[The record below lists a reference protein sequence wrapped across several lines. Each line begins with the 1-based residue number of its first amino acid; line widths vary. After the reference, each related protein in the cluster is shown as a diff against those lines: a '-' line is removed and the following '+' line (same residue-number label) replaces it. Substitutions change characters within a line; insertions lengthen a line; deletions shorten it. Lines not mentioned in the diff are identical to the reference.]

1 MYSHRMA
8 WYVFSTWSNSSLNGF
23 PHPHIKSSCNKRS
36 HSSLGVC
43 GSIWRP
49 VDLKNAWRKTLQLI
63 CVAGMCTI
71 PPQCGHVVKMSC
83 VAVGAVGAVSRSEPE
98 PPSDSCLSKFLSVF
112 LSELLSEFLSEFL
125 STLFDMF
132 LFFGTPSLF
141 FSQQPPNS
149 YAMPRAILANVAR

>member
-8 WYVFSTWSNSSLNGF
+8 WYVFSSWSNSSLNGF

-36 HSSLGVC
+36 HSILGVC
-43 GSIWRP
+43 GSIWRL

-83 VAVGAVGAVSRSEPE
+83 VAVSAVGSVSSVGAVGAVGAVSRSEPE
-98 PPSDSCLSKFLSVF
+98 PSSDSCLSKFLSEF
-112 LSELLSEFLSEFL
+112 LSVFLSEFL
-125 STLFDMF
+125 STLFDIDFVFVF
-132 LFFGTPSLF
+132 LFFFWYAKSF
-141 FSQQPPNS
+141 FFV
-149 YAMPRAILANVAR
+149 LGKH